1 MNMQKYRVID
11 YITWLEIIETFCNTN
26 KYCVQHKV
34 HMPEDIPK
42 ALFMLFDLDNSGE
55 IEPSEIALFDRRL
68 LAVSKE
74 DKAKDDVKVMVLK

>member
-1 MNMQKYRVID
+1 
-11 YITWLEIIETFCNTN
+11 
-26 KYCVQHKV
+26 
-34 HMPEDIPK
+34 MPEDIPK

-74 DKAKDDVKVMVLK
+74 DKAKDDLKVMVLK